1 MFRFI
6 NVRCLIF
13 PTLSRKWSSYL
24 VFLEIYVRVA
34 NFYLSKTKTYPFWD
48 IWVFYQLRSKR
59 SYDGDI
65 TLCDNKHFKQN
76 FIKGIIFVFREI
88 CFHRADN
95 QVKLSII
102 NWFISNDKKCDKFK
116 TLSKSCEFDCQF
128 QDKNVLSLFSILSNS
143 NKDPVLYFYIDHKI
157 QTWYQ
162 IK

>member
-1 MFRFI
+1 MYELQIFI
-6 NVRCLIF
+6 SQRLRRIPSETSEFFISCEVRDL
-13 PTLSRKWSSYL
+13 T
-24 VFLEIYVRVA
+24 
-34 NFYLSKTKTYPFWD
+34 
-48 IWVFYQLRSKR
+48 
-59 SYDGDI
+59 DGDI
-65 TLCDNKHFKQN
+65 TLCDNKRFKQN

-157 QTWYQ
+157 QT
-162 IK
+162 